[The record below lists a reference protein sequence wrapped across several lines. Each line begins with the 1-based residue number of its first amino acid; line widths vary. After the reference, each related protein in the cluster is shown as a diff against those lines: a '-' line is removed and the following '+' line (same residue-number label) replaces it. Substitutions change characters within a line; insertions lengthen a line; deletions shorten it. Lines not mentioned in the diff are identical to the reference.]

1 MVTHTESK
9 GRKEAEKEEEGGR
22 ERGGGRRERGGRRRE
37 RGGGRRERGGGQQKE
52 RERRERSLSA
62 QTAAPRSIFDY
73 HIIETVFTEMCVFAC
88 VHVCVCVCVCVC
100 LRPHHSSFRLCD
112 ISCVAYIL

>member
-22 ERGGGRRERGGRRRE
+22 ERGGGRRE

-88 VHVCVCVCVCVC
+88 VHVCVFMCVCVCVC
-100 LRPHHSSFRLCD
+100 VSGPTTVHSDSATSHVWRIYCRT
-112 ISCVAYIL
+112 